1 MSRTA
6 IKITENL
13 LIRRID
19 PVNMLQKYLS
29 GEFKNTTIPSDK
41 VTLSAAFVNLSQK
54 VGSDQSSETYRFS
67 DKTNSGQVIVTTNH
81 EQYHY
86 SKEGIDMGEERPISH
101 CLWCRR
107 EIKTKPIGIPVE
119 METDKHTGN
128 TIFNVEDTYDKFGCA
143 LAALKKFYSFH
154 YMHKDPLY
162 MDSEQM
168 LHCLYH
174 KMYPE
179 KIGTR
184 IIEANDWRL
193 LKINGGPLNEDEFD
207 NDPSSI
213 YVQIPNVVT
222 VPIKRQY
229 IKLNLGK
236 KL

>member
-19 PVNMLQKYLS
+19 PVVMLRRYLA
-29 GEFKNTTIPSDK
+29 GEFKNVTMPSDK
-41 VTLSAAFVNLSQK
+41 VILSTAFVNLSQR
-54 VGSDQSSETYRFS
+54 VWTDQTSETYRFS
-67 DKTNSGQVIVTTNH
+67 DKTNSGQVIITTNH
-81 EQYHY
+81 EQYRY
-86 SKEGIDMGEERPISH
+86 AKDGSDTGEEKPIAY

-107 EIKTKPIGIPVE
+107 EIKTNPIGIPIE
-119 METDKHTGN
+119 METDKHTN
-128 TIFNVEDTYDKFGCA
+128 NIIFNIEDTYDTFGCA
-143 LAALKKFYSFH
+143 LAALKKIYSCH

-162 MDSEQM
+162 MDAEQM

-174 KMYPE
+174 KMHPD
-179 KIGTR
+179 KLGTR
-184 IIEANDWRL
+184 ILEANDWRL
-193 LKINGGPLNEDEFD
+193 LKNNGGPLEDEEFD
-207 NDPSSI
+207 NDQCI

-236 KL
+236 KN